1 MRRVDRFRLAAS
13 LGVLIYAAPLI
24 SAADEGHHGD
34 TPLAKTEGRRYPS
47 GAAVQQ
53 VVSTPDETVNLA
65 EPGAGLAESPLAEGP
80 AVSSAAAIRGA
91 ARVVGTR
98 AATERFQLLPLYSTR
113 IGTAAP
119 GVAPPVGAEAA
130 AVAQAQFDAGEPQET
145 AKFVVSFDLSYK
157 GVPLARPSSS
167 TTLFGP
173 GGKVLFVRDRNLPG
187 DEEIHTRP
195 DVARDAALDV
205 GREDV
210 KKA

>member
-47 GAAVQQ
+47 GTAVEQ

-65 EPGAGLAESPLAEGP
+65 EPGAGLAASPLAE
-80 AVSSAAAIRGA
+80 ALTVSSAAAIRGA

-113 IGTAAP
+113 IGSAAAAP

-130 AVAQAQFDAGEPQET
+130 AVAQAQFDAGEPQEK
-145 AKFVVSFDLSYK
+145 AKFVVSFELSYK
-157 GVPLARPSSS
+157 GVPLAKPSSS

-173 GGKVLFVRDRNLPG
+173 DGKVLFVR
-187 DEEIHTRP
+187 
-195 DVARDAALDV
+195 
-205 GREDV
+205 
-210 KKA
+210 